1 MKRWLR
7 EPLLH
12 FLAGG
17 AILFGVHAWLNPGP
31 ADSDTAS
38 RQIRIGAGEVRWLA
52 ETWERQWRRPPTQE
66 ELNGLVANLLK
77 EELLAREAKELRL
90 DESDTIVRRRLA
102 QKLEF
107 MIQDTAR
114 LAEPT
119 EEELLRLYEAAAD
132 AYLTE
137 PRISFAQ
144 VYFNPE
150 RRKDAA
156 KDARDALAKLA
167 RSPSLDHAGLGDRLL
182 AGTEFRDVGRQAVA
196 SALGPDFARAVFA
209 LPAGSWQ
216 GPLESG
222 YGVHLVRIASI
233 APVQRRPF
241 PEVKGQVL
249 ERWRE
254 QKQHESE
261 ARFYERLREKYQVVI
276 DADVRAAVGPLTLVP
291 PAQAAR

>member
-17 AILFGVHAWLNPGP
+17 ALLFGIHAWLNPES
-31 ADSDTAS
+31 ADSAAAS

-66 ELNGLVANLLK
+66 ELNGLVANLLR

-90 DESDTIVRRRLA
+90 DEHDTIVRRRLA

-119 EEELLRLYEAAAD
+119 EEELLRLYEASAD

-137 PRISFAQ
+137 SRVSFAQ
-144 VYFNPE
+144 VYFSPE

-156 KDARDALAKLA
+156 KDARDALASLA
-167 RSPSLDHAGLGDRLL
+167 RTPDLDHAGLGDRLL
-182 AGTEFRDVGRQAVA
+182 VGTEFRDAGRQAVA
-196 SALGPDFARAVFA
+196 SAFGPDFARAVLA
-209 LPAGSWQ
+209 LSPGAWH
-216 GPLESG
+216 GPLQSG
-222 YGVHLVRIASI
+222 YGFHLVRVTQVE
-233 APVQRRPF
+233 APRRRPF
-241 PEVKGQVL
+241 PEVKDQVL

-254 QKQHESE
+254 QKQRESE
-261 ARFYERLREKYQVVI
+261 ARFYERLREKYAVVI
-276 DADVRAAVGPLTLVP
+276 DDDVKAAVGPLTLVP

>member
-1 MKRWLR
+1 MKRWLQ
-7 EPLLH
+7 EPLMH

-17 AILFGVHAWLNPGP
+17 AILFGIHAWLNPES
-31 ADSDTAS
+31 ADFATAS

-66 ELNGLVANLLK
+66 ELNGLVANLLR

-90 DESDTIVRRRLA
+90 DEHDTIVRRRLA

-119 EEELLRLYEAAAD
+119 DEELLRLYETSAD

-137 PRISFAQ
+137 ARVSFAQ
-144 VYFNPE
+144 VYFSPE

-156 KDARDALAKLA
+156 KDARDALARLA
-167 RSPSLDHAGLGDRLL
+167 RTPTLDHAGLGDRLL
-182 AGTEFRDVGRQAVA
+182 AGTEFRDAGRQVVA
-196 SALGPDFARAVFA
+196 SAFGPDFARAVLA
-209 LPAGSWQ
+209 LSPGAWH
-216 GPLESG
+216 GPVQSG
-222 YGVHLVRIASI
+222 YGFHLVRVSQVEA
-233 APVQRRPF
+233 ARPRPF

-254 QKQHESE
+254 QKQRESE
-261 ARFYERLREKYQVVI
+261 ARFYERLREKYAVVI
-276 DADVRAAVGPLTLVP
+276 DDDVKAAVGPLTLVP
-291 PAQAAR
+291 AAQATR